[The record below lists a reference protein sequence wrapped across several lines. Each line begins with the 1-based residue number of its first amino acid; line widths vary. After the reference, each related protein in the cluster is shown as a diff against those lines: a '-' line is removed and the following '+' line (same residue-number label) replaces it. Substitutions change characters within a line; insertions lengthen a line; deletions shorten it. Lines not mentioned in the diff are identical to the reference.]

1 METHVE
7 SARDTEQSSAQTA
20 RAEELSGAI
29 PVACVTAADSC
40 GAMSVAELADTL
52 SDDANLVG
60 LAHTFVAADRARW
73 VSLSKYPYNQ
83 HKGAAHWHL
92 CDVAHAA
99 WTEWINALMTR
110 ELQVGDRRALAAK
123 LCSLVNRD

>member
-1 METHVE
+1 
-7 SARDTEQSSAQTA
+7 
-20 RAEELSGAI
+20 
-29 PVACVTAADSC
+29 
-40 GAMSVAELADTL
+40 MSVAELADTL

-99 WTEWINALMTR
+99 WTEWINALMAR
-110 ELQVGDRRALAAK
+110 ELQVGDRRALAVK
-123 LCSLVNRD
+123 LCSLV